1 MCCQAL
7 TGVMQE
13 PDREG
18 SASEHGGSLE
28 QVAGVGGNISQEPLS
43 VSRCVTA
50 VRE

>member
-1 MCCQAL
+1 
-7 TGVMQE
+7 MQE

-28 QVAGVGGNISQEPLS
+28 QVAGGGGISQEPLS
-43 VSRCVTA
+43 VSRCVRA